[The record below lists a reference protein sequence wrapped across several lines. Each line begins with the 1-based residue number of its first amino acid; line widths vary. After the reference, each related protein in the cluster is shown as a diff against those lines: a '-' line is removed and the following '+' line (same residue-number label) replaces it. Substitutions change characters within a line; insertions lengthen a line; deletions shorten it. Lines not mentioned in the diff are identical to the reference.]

1 MCSHMI
7 TCDTEM
13 DPETLWLCYLETR
26 PESHIEPCRHKS
38 IFHSIINITY
48 IFKNKAFIKTK
59 VKCIQALARSTEP
72 FQGECTDVRN
82 PLLCSHAHRVPPGKT
97 EEEIK

>member
-1 MCSHMI
+1 MI
-7 TCDTEM
+7 MCDTEM

-59 VKCIQALARSTEP
+59 VNAYKLWPDLHNRSKENA
-72 FQGECTDVRN
+72 QM
-82 PLLCSHAHRVPPGKT
+82 
-97 EEEIK
+97 

>member
-1 MCSHMI
+1 M
-7 TCDTEM
+7 
-13 DPETLWLCYLETR
+13 
-26 PESHIEPCRHKS
+26 
-38 IFHSIINITY
+38 
-48 IFKNKAFIKTK
+48 K
-59 VKCIQALARSTEP
+59 VKCIQALARSTQP